1 MKGECDMKKDYL
13 APELEKI
20 VFSVEDIIATS
31 AVITPEDPT
40 PEVGGGGLPIDPV
53 NLMS

>member
-1 MKGECDMKKDYL
+1 MKGEYNMKKDYL
-13 APELEKI
+13 TPELEKI

-31 AVITPEDPT
+31 SPIPQPT
-40 PEVGGGGLPIDPV
+40 PDLSGGDLPIDPV